1 MSLNIV
7 ISGIGG
13 QGSVMASRVLALAAM
28 ENGLSVRTS
37 EVTGMAQREGMV
49 TSHVRMGAGLYGAII
64 PDRQAD
70 FLLGLELSET
80 VRALPKVKPAGCV
93 IAATTTVIPAAVH
106 LGLSEYNR
114 EALTEYLKAYA
125 GDRLSFLDLDAL
137 VRRAGHPKTGNVVM
151 LGALAAFPGLPF
163 SREQLLAS
171 LLKYV
176 PEKLGT
182 INMRAFEIGYRNME
196 GTQNGNLD

>member
-13 QGSVMASRVLALAAM
+13 QGSVMASRALALAAM

-37 EVTGMAQREGMV
+37 EVIGMAQREGMV
-49 TSHVRMGAGLYGAII
+49 TSHVRMGADLYGAII
-64 PDRQAD
+64 PDQKAD

-80 VRALPKVKPAGCV
+80 VRALPKLKPAGCV
-93 IAATTTVIPAAVH
+93 IAAATAVIPAAVH

-114 EALTEYLKAYA
+114 ETLTEHLKEYA
-125 GDRLSFLDLDAL
+125 GDRLSFLDLDGL

-151 LGALAAFPGLPF
+151 LGALAAFSGLPF

-171 LLKYV
+171 LLTYV
-176 PEKLGT
+176 PEKLKA
-182 INMRAFEIGYRNME
+182 INMRAFEIGYRTME
-196 GTQNGNLD
+196 GA